1 MIILTKKESEL
12 RRYFVNFLI
21 TNNALRN
28 YNVEFIRQNKDCAQ
42 RYFILLFKNKLIKPK
57 DFLGSSILFFK
68 TEKGYDYWLNLNNK
82 WEKECNFK

>member
-42 RYFILLFKNKLIKPK
+42 RYFARMFKNKLIKPK
-57 DFLGSSILFFK
+57 DFLTASFLFFK
-68 TEKGYDYWLNLNNK
+68 AKKG
-82 WEKECNFK
+82 F